1 MTVQQIASLEK
12 EIQFATQ
19 KIERWRS
26 ADRDLQE
33 HYQNASN
40 CTPSA
45 IRRAARQVRYAEGI
59 LIAALDQLRDE
70 IDPLVKAATA
80 GAPA

>member
-12 EIQFATQ
+12 EIRFATQ
-19 KIERWRS
+19 KIDRWRL

-33 HYQNASN
+33 HYQNATHY
-40 CTPSA
+40 TPSA
-45 IRRAARQVRYAEGI
+45 IRRAEGEVRYAETN
-59 LIAALDQLRDE
+59 LVAALDQLRDE

-80 GAPA
+80 ATAT